1 MHQVLGAMT
10 AVLPCMELNFTNSA
24 KFKRR
29 QFSIGGLMSPER
41 VEAGPLT
48 SSGRP
53 IKWAEHGPDR
63 GPLPG
68 KRKAIKSLDPCI

>member
-1 MHQVLGAMT
+1 
-10 AVLPCMELNFTNSA
+10 
-24 KFKRR
+24 
-29 QFSIGGLMSPER
+29 MSPER

-48 SSGRP
+48 SSGKP

-68 KRKAIKSLDPCI
+68 KRKAIKSLDSCI